1 MSRLMRNLATVNQW
15 NDVQYSATKS
25 CLQRMFDATG
35 TLFSNIYIPVKK
47 ATQSGQPE
55 DYTWEMI
62 GYTTADLAQMYATY
76 FGENFLVEAFE
87 ESDTTYPYSVS
98 TDKLYVR
105 CDSVVKMNKQKYM
118 KLIELM
124 GYEYNPLWNVDG
136 KETYTYLENSGVN
149 DVQTT
154 REKGVTYQDNDP
166 ERPVYNGWTDTHTHT
181 NVWSGNVK
189 EKDTTHASQTNTNS
203 VSAFDGDEHDL
214 VVESQSKGSSETQG
228 FDGEGSTTKET
239 TYNNRTDSITDTT
252 TYGYH
257 KDTDKTKITHNNA
270 KNYNDED
277 YAVGKDAFG
286 NPNIKGGDK
295 YHTEARV
302 REGNIGV
309 TKTQELIANERENLK
324 FAIIMEF
331 FKDLNEQVLV
341 GIY

>member
-1 MSRLMRNLATVNQW
+1 
-15 NDVQYSATKS
+15 
-25 CLQRMFDATG
+25 MFDAPG

-47 ATQSGQPE
+47 ATQDGLPDE
-55 DYTWEMI
+55 YTWTMI
-62 GYTTADLAQMYATY
+62 GYTSAELAQMYATY
-76 FGENFLVEAFE
+76 FGENFLVEAYE
-87 ESDTTYPYSVS
+87 ESNTTYPYSVS

-149 DVQTT
+149 DVTTT
-154 REKGVTYQDNDP
+154 REKGVTYDADGN
-166 ERPVYNGWTDTHTHT
+166 PVYHGWEDTHTHT
-181 NVWSGNVK
+181 NVWSGTVK

-214 VVESQSKGSSETQG
+214 VVESESQSSAETRG
-228 FDGEGSTTKET
+228 FNGEGSTTKET
-239 TYNNRTDSITDTT
+239 TYNNRTDSVSDTT

-257 KDTDKTKITHNNA
+257 KDTDKTEITHHNA
-270 KNYNDED
+270 KNGNAEYSG
-277 YAVGKDAFG
+277 GKDAFG
-286 NPNIKGGDK
+286 NTVTGGDK
-295 YHTEARV
+295 YHTEAKV

>member
-1 MSRLMRNLATVNQW
+1 MSRLMRKLATVNQW

-47 ATQSGQPE
+47 ATQTGQPE

-87 ESDTTYPYSVS
+87 ESNTTYPYSVS

-124 GYEYNPLWNVDG
+124 GYKYNPLWNVDG

-149 DVQTT
+149 DVTTT
-154 REKGVTYQDNDP
+154 REKGVTYDANGN
-166 ERPVYNGWTDTHTHT
+166 PVYNGWTDTHTHT
-181 NVWSGNVK
+181 NVWSGTV
-189 EKDTTHASQTNTNS
+189 EEADTTHASQTNTNS

-214 VVESQSKGSSETQG
+214 VVESQSTESAETRG
-228 FDGEGSTTKET
+228 FNGDGSTTKET

-257 KDTDKTKITHNNA
+257 KDTDKTEITHHNA
-270 KNYNDED
+270 KNYNNED
-277 YAVGKDAFG
+277 YAVDKDAFG

-295 YHTEARV
+295 YHTEAKV

>member
-1 MSRLMRNLATVNQW
+1 MSRLMRKLATVNQW
-15 NDVQYSATKS
+15 NDTQYSSTKS

-47 ATQSGQPE
+47 ATSNGLPE

-62 GYTTADLAQMYATY
+62 GYTAADLAQMYATY

-87 ESDTTYPYSVS
+87 ESNTTYPYSVS
-98 TDKLYVR
+98 ADKLYIR

-149 DVQTT
+149 DVTTT
-154 REKGVTYQDNDP
+154 REKGVTYEGNDP
-166 ERPVYNGWTDTHTHT
+166 ERPVYKGWTDTHTHT
-181 NVWSGNVK
+181 NVWSGNVT
-189 EKDTTHASQTNTNS
+189 EADTTHASQTNTNS

-214 VVESQSKGSSETQG
+214 VVESQSKESAETRG
-228 FDGEGSTTKET
+228 FNGEGSTTKET
-239 TYNNRTDSITDTT
+239 TYNNRTDSVSDTT

-257 KDTDKTKITHNNA
+257 KDTDKTEITHHNA
-270 KNYNDED
+270 MNGKAD
-277 YAVGKDAFG
+277 YSGGTDAFG
-286 NPNIKGGDK
+286 NVVNGGDK

>member
-1 MSRLMRNLATVNQW
+1 MSRLMRKLATVNQW
-15 NDVQYSATKS
+15 NDTQYSSTKS
-25 CLQRMFDATG
+25 CLQRMFDAPG

-47 ATQSGQPE
+47 ATQDGLPDE
-55 DYTWEMI
+55 YTWTMI
-62 GYTTADLAQMYATY
+62 GYTSAELAQMYATY
-76 FGENFLVEAFE
+76 FGENFLVEAYE
-87 ESDTTYPYSVS
+87 ESNTTYPYSVS

-149 DVQTT
+149 DVTTT
-154 REKGVTYQDNDP
+154 REKGVTYDADGN
-166 ERPVYNGWTDTHTHT
+166 PVYHGWEDTHTHT
-181 NVWSGNVK
+181 NVWSGTVT
-189 EKDTTHASQTNTNS
+189 EADTTHASQTNTNS

-214 VVESQSKGSSETQG
+214 VVESESQSSAETRG
-228 FDGEGSTTKET
+228 FNGEGSTTKET
-239 TYNNRTDSITDTT
+239 TYNNRTDSVSDTT

-257 KDTDKTKITHNNA
+257 KDTDKTEITHHNA
-270 KNYNDED
+270 KNGNAEYSG
-277 YAVGKDAFG
+277 GKDAFG
-286 NPNIKGGDK
+286 NTVTGGDK

>member
-1 MSRLMRNLATVNQW
+1 MSRLMRKLATVNQW

-47 ATQSGQPE
+47 AKSDGLPE
-55 DYTWEMI
+55 DYKWEMI

-124 GYEYNPLWNVDG
+124 GYKYNPLWNVDG

-149 DVQTT
+149 DVTTT

-166 ERPVYNGWTDTHTHT
+166 KRPVYEGWTDTHTHT
-181 NVWSGNVK
+181 NVWSGNVE

-203 VSAFDGDEHDL
+203 VSAFDGDEHNL
-214 VVESQSKGSSETQG
+214 VVESETKDSADTQG
-228 FDGEGSTTKET
+228 FNGVGQTTKET
-239 TYNNRTDSITDTT
+239 TYNSRTDSITDTT

-257 KDTDKTKITHNNA
+257 KDTDKTEITHNNA
-270 KNYNDED
+270 KNKGDKD
-277 YAVGKDAFG
+277 YKASKDAFG
-286 NPNIKGGDK
+286 NTDIEGGDK
-295 YHTEARV
+295 YHTEAKV

-309 TKTQELIANERENLK
+309 TKTQELIADERENLK

>member
-76 FGENFLVEAFE
+76 FGENFLIEAFE

-149 DVQTT
+149 DVTTT